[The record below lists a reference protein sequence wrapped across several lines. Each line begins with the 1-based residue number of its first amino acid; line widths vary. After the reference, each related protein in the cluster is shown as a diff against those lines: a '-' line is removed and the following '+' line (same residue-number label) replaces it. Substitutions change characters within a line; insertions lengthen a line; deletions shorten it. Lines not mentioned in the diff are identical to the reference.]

1 VEIPALLAQVQWGA
15 QQNWSAALLQAL
27 ATRAAES
34 RSAVAAAAVLPDSL
48 AARAP
53 PAWIED

>member
-1 VEIPALLAQVQWGA
+1 MPALLAQVQRGA
-15 QQNWSAALLQAL
+15 QQNWSAVPLQVL

-34 RSAVAAAAVLPDSL
+34 RSAIAAAAAVLPDSL
-48 AARAP
+48 AARAS